1 MPLRKSVWLVSGLV
15 LLLQSV
21 LRGSTPA
28 PDDTSVAATAV
39 NALGVDLLAR
49 IAKPDENA
57 LLSPYSIQSALA
69 MTYAG
74 ASGETKTEMAR
85 VLHYPTDEACLH
97 RSFAAFGRDLDA
109 MHKNTVRKAKE
120 STEQGE
126 PSDPVTLAI
135 ANRLYGQNGY
145 AFRTEF
151 LSLVK
156 DNYGT
161 PLAEAD
167 FVHAAESVSTD
178 INRWVG
184 EVTHER
190 IRDLIPTGNLNKDTK
205 LVLVNA
211 IYLKAPWAECF
222 YETATKEEQFFV
234 RGTVRANVKTM
245 QHKAQYGYKRCNG
258 FRAITLSYFGD
269 ELQFV
274 ILLPDRKDG
283 LAELEEKLTPELL
296 KHCTYLDS
304 TELILHLPKFKLEPP
319 MIPLGSVLQSLGMKR
334 AFDQPRFSADFSR
347 MALPDPD
354 GYLKLS
360 EVFHKT
366 FLSLDEQGMEAAAA
380 TGEIIALAPFG
391 VGAAPPK
398 PIEIRVDHPFL
409 FAIQH
414 RASGACLFLGRVVD
428 PR

>member
-1 MPLRKSVWLVSGLV
+1 MSLRKTVWLVSGLI
-15 LLLQSV
+15 LLRSTLS
-21 LRGSTPA
+21 GSTPA
-28 PDDTSVAATAV
+28 PDATSVAATAV

-49 IAKPDENA
+49 VSKPDENA

-74 ASGETKTEMAR
+74 AAGETKAEMAS
-85 VLHYPTDEACLH
+85 VLHYPSNEASLH
-97 RSFAAFGRDLDA
+97 GSFAAFRMALEA
-109 MHKNTVRKAKE
+109 IHESTVRKAKE
-120 STEQGE
+120 SAEHGD
-126 PSDPVTLAI
+126 PSDPISLEI
-135 ANRLYGQNGY
+135 ANRLYGQSGY
-145 AFRTEF
+145 AFRPEF

-156 DNYGT
+156 DNYGA
-161 PLAEAD
+161 PLAELD
-167 FVHAAESVSTD
+167 FVKASESVGTE

-190 IRDLIPTGNLNKDTK
+190 ISDLIPPGGLSEKTR

-211 IYLKAPWAECF
+211 IYLKAPWGECF
-222 YETATKEEQFFV
+222 EESDTKEESFFV
-234 RGTVRANVKTM
+234 HGTERASVKTM
-245 QHKAQYGYKRCNG
+245 QNKAHYGYKRGDG
-258 FRAITLSYFGD
+258 FRAISLSYFGD

-274 ILLPDRKDG
+274 ILLPDRKNG
-283 LAELEEKLTPELL
+283 LEALEKKLTPALL
-296 KHCTYLDS
+296 DHCTYLQS

-319 MIPLGSVLQSLGMKR
+319 MIPLGSLLQSLGMKH
-334 AFDQPRFSADFSR
+334 AFDQPRRSADFSR
-347 MALPDPD
+347 MALPDPK
-354 GYLKLS
+354 GYPTLS

-366 FLSLDEQGMEAAAA
+366 LLSLDEKGTEAAAA
-380 TGEIIALAPFG
+380 TSAMILLTPFS
-391 VGAAPPK
+391 VGAELPK